1 MQYILLTLY
10 ITLDYIT
17 VDVCYQ
23 IFVYYMRVLD
33 GLNSLFD
40 SAVLLGNDSDKYYCQ
55 SILNIYN

>member
-1 MQYILLTLY
+1 VQYILLTLY

-23 IFVYYMRVLD
+23 IFVYYMRVSD
-33 GLNSLFD
+33 GLNRLFD